1 MVVGD
6 DDFFRARL
14 QCHGYSRDRR
24 GDCLQVVIA
33 LVLTPDGLPLAYEV
47 MPGNTSDKGTQMQF
61 VDRLVKKYGHGG
73 KLDSLWL
80 MDRGVP
86 TEKTLS
92 DMRAKGFRYLVGAPR
107 SMVDALGTKLV
118 GQEWTHVKDGI
129 RVKFATDG
137 ADKYVLT
144 YSRERFTKEH
154 TMRLR
159 RMRTVLKVLHAVDVR
174 IGRRQEFDKDG
185 RPVEKDR
192 KALSRDELISRL
204 AVARSKAGR
213 SWGLFRIKVPKRT
226 EATVTKDNFS
236 WSFNLDRIRQARR
249 DEGTYLLRT
258 NMTDADPSTL
268 WRQYMIQGEIEQSFR
283 EVKNDLGLRPVY
295 HQLDGRIKAHV
306 FVSYVAYC
314 LQATLKNLTRSK
326 AGGLT
331 PRQIFEK
338 MKKIYMV
345 DVRIPTTDGREI
357 VMQRYGEPKD
367 DVVLVLSQL
376 GLNLPTQ
383 PPPKI
388 DGRAIEGAS
397 L

>member
-1 MVVGD
+1 
-6 DDFFRARL
+6 
-14 QCHGYSRDRR
+14 
-24 GDCLQVVIA
+24 
-33 LVLTPDGLPLAYEV
+33 
-47 MPGNTSDKGTQMQF
+47 
-61 VDRLVKKYGHGG
+61 
-73 KLDSLWL
+73 
-80 MDRGVP
+80 
-86 TEKTLS
+86 
-92 DMRAKGFRYLVGAPR
+92 
-107 SMVDALGTKLV
+107 
-118 GQEWTHVKDGI
+118 
-129 RVKFATDG
+129 
-137 ADKYVLT
+137 
-144 YSRERFTKEH
+144 
-154 TMRLR
+154 
-159 RMRTVLKVLHAVDVR
+159 
-174 IGRRQEFDKDG
+174 
-185 RPVEKDR
+185 
-192 KALSRDELISRL
+192 
-204 AVARSKAGR
+204 
-213 SWGLFRIKVPKRT
+213 
-226 EATVTKDNFS
+226 
-236 WSFNLDRIRQARR
+236 
-249 DEGTYLLRT
+249 
-258 NMTDADPSTL
+258 MTDADPSTL

-367 DVVLVLSQL
+367 DVALVLSQL

-388 DGRAIEGAS
+388 DGRAIEEAS